1 MTKIIIPVVILQ
13 KLFFEKVESIVN
25 QLFINEKINRE
36 KYEIFDS
43 WKGSE
48 GKSTAVAYRLI
59 GYKIGPIA
67 PDAK

>member
-1 MTKIIIPVVILQ
+1 MVILQ

-48 GKSTAVAYRLI
+48 GKSTAVAYSL
-59 GYKIGPIA
+59 
-67 PDAK
+67 